1 MTRRSRRVSVARGLG
16 AGDSGRA
23 TATWVPPSDGGGRR
37 LGGGGSDRR
46 SGARRPARQCRRLI
60 IFHVRPVLVR
70 LTLPTAEA
78 GGFLFHRPVAFES
91 VKGLQGLRKRLG
103 WFGRVPPYL
112 CSVMFYAAVSS
123 WLRMLSLSSLRL
135 LVALI
140 SRSWNMPHCG
150 HACRATADHH
160 RRPAMVPIRRSV
172 FQYAMLRMAS
182 MKAAALRHAGC
193 GMGCEQH
200 ADEDRRRE
208 RGHEKDRGQDPQAAR
223 PRIVIRLRGLVVG
236 ECPIHPVVDVLA
248 RLHVR
253 QMVRVPIHTHA
264 LPFRMAMGMR
274 HGRPVSRFSRS
285 RTSRRPCRAAGR
297 RRRRARVPRGSM
309 SPRPR
314 ASGRPS
320 SRTRR
325 TGGCRA
331 RCIRAAW
338 VSAIPGR

>member
-172 FQYAMLRMAS
+172 FQYAMLR
-182 MKAAALRHAGC
+182 
-193 GMGCEQH
+193 
-200 ADEDRRRE
+200 
-208 RGHEKDRGQDPQAAR
+208 
-223 PRIVIRLRGLVVG
+223 
-236 ECPIHPVVDVLA
+236 
-248 RLHVR
+248 LHVR
-253 QMVRVPIHTHA
+253 QMVRVPIHTHV

-314 ASGRPS
+314 ASGRPF